1 MTDHSV
7 AHARNHLSE
16 LIDRAMAGESVVI
29 TRHGHP
35 VAELKP
41 VAARGR
47 PMTAAD
53 VAWFKRRRVKLAVPD
68 LDPRSFV
75 ERMREEDDER
85 LLRR

>member
-7 AHARNHLSE
+7 AAARNHLSE
-16 LIDRAMAGESVVI
+16 LIDRAMAGETVTI

-41 VAARGR
+41 VAKQGR
-47 PMTAAD
+47 PMTEESIE
-53 VAWFKRRRVKLAVPD
+53 WIRRRRVRPANRD
-68 LDPRSFV
+68 NDPRSFV

-85 LLRR
+85 LL